1 MRPIRPFT
9 LVALLALGLGTLA
22 LGWREGRRHERPD
35 AGRPPLHV
43 VVRDS
48 RALIEEAIRLYAAGQ
63 FPRACERFSRA
74 ADDNPASAALRV
86 DVGSCFEGWGWQALR
101 EGRPDEALLL
111 FRQGLAD
118 APESTTLLKG
128 LGLAA
133 VHAGRPDDAFVPLER
148 AVRAE
153 FDPEVRV
160 LLAHLYDSRDDP
172 ARAIAHLRAV
182 LEREPDN
189 AGALRLLE
197 KVERERRAE
206 SGFHRDVTPRF
217 VLKYRGAPGTEA
229 RRTILG
235 LLEVAAERVDRALRW
250 EPRER
255 LPVVVYE
262 RGQLQDVRRWPRT
275 PIPCARGRATTW
287 PSGPYATCSTAAV
300 RRRCASC
307 WSGWPRATPS
317 TTRRSACTGCA
328 WPRSN
333 RSGTAS
339 WAASVFHK
347 LLIANRGEIALRI
360 IRTCRELGIRTVV
373 AHSKADSDSLP
384 RRLADESI
392 CVGPDAARLSYLNI
406 PAIISAAAVTDSEA
420 IHPGYG
426 FLAENAAFAEVCRA
440 CSITFVGPSPEAIRL
455 MGDKA
460 QARQLAKQAGVPVVP
475 GSELPLKDAAEA
487 VEVAD
492 RIGYPI
498 IFKAAAGGG
507 GRGMRIVRR
516 REDVAQAFDA
526 CQSEAG
532 SAFGSAEIYCEK
544 YVEGARHVE
553 VQVLGDNNGIRIHL
567 GERECSVQRRHQ
579 KLLEESP
586 APNLGAE
593 TRSGLHRAA
602 LTVAA
607 AVNYVSAGTVEF
619 IVDAEERH
627 C

>member
-43 VVRDS
+43 VARDS

-111 FRQGLAD
+111 FRQGLVD

-133 VHAGRPDDAFVPLER
+133 VHAGRADDAFVPLER

-250 EPRER
+250 ATGLFDGKIRLPIGPALPPAAQVER
-255 LPVVVYE
+255 LIVHEYAHAAIHH
-262 RGQLQDVRRWPRT
+262 LS
-275 PIPCARGRATTW
+275 RGRA
-287 PSGPYATCSTAAV
+287 
-300 RRRCASC
+300 
-307 WSGWPRATPS
+307 PRWLHE
-317 TTRRSACTGCA
+317 G
-328 WPRSN
+328 
-333 RSGTAS
+333 
-339 WAASVFHK
+339 
-347 LLIANRGEIALRI
+347 L
-360 IRTCRELGIRTVV
+360 
-373 AHSKADSDSLP
+373 
-384 RRLADESI
+384 
-392 CVGPDAARLSYLNI
+392 
-406 PAIISAAAVTDSEA
+406 
-420 IHPGYG
+420 
-426 FLAENAAFAEVCRA
+426 
-440 CSITFVGPSPEAIRL
+440 
-455 MGDKA
+455 A
-460 QARQLAKQAGVPVVP
+460 QALEGAPVDPMLRVP
-475 GSELPLKDAAEA
+475 GSVTLAGIEA
-487 VEVAD
+487 LVAD
-492 RIGYPI
+492 PDPLRARTGYDL
-498 IFKAAAGGG
+498 ALWVVRDLLDRGGTQA
-507 GRGMRIVRR
+507 MR
-516 REDVAQAFDA
+516 
-526 CQSEAG
+526 
-532 SAFGSAEIYCEK
+532 
-544 YVEGARHVE
+544 
-553 VQVLGDNNGIRIHL
+553 
-567 GERECSVQRRHQ
+567 
-579 KLLEESP
+579 KLLEDRKS
-586 APNLGAE
+586 
-593 TRSGLHRAA
+593 
-602 LTVAA
+602 V
-607 AVNYVSAGTVEF
+607 
-619 IVDAEERH
+619 
-627 C
+627 